1 MPTATSANDSAAPQT
16 LPQRTVL
23 WMLLALIGA
32 FNMSQAFR
40 TVGAIMAPPLQSDFA
55 LSPDQLGVFSGA
67 FHFAFGAMQLFMG
80 IGIDLYGVRRTILAA
95 FPLAILGA
103 VVSALAPGYLPLT
116 LAQVLIGLGCAPAFL
131 VCTVFIARHFPP
143 QRFAA
148 ISGMALAVG
157 TFGMLLTGT
166 PLAWIVERWSWR
178 AGFWVL
184 ALLAALAWLWIW
196 RTVFEP
202 ARYGTAPTGQRES
215 VPEAL
220 RRFAA
225 LFTLP
230 HTWGIVVLGSTTYAA
245 LITLRGLW
253 MGPMLIE
260 RHGYTL
266 VQGGNAAVLLSLVA
280 LVGPVL
286 FGRFDPGPATRRR
299 WLTIWTLAL
308 AALFALLA
316 FGFAAWLDV
325 ALMLA
330 IGLVSG
336 FIVLQYADVRIA
348 YPMAITGR
356 AMAAFTMAMFMGVAV
371 MQWATGVIAT
381 LAKAAGGDP
390 YEVVMGSIAAWLAL
404 SAIGFAL
411 LPQPPKS

>member
-23 WMLLALIGA
+23 WMLLALLGA

-202 ARYGTAPTGQRES
+202 ARYDTAPTGQRES

-220 RRFAA
+220 RR
-225 LFTLP
+225 
-230 HTWGIVVLGSTTYAA
+230 
-245 LITLRGLW
+245 
-253 MGPMLIE
+253 
-260 RHGYTL
+260 
-266 VQGGNAAVLLSLVA
+266 
-280 LVGPVL
+280 
-286 FGRFDPGPATRRR
+286 
-299 WLTIWTLAL
+299 
-308 AALFALLA
+308 
-316 FGFAAWLDV
+316 
-325 ALMLA
+325 
-330 IGLVSG
+330 
-336 FIVLQYADVRIA
+336 
-348 YPMAITGR
+348 
-356 AMAAFTMAMFMGVAV
+356 
-371 MQWATGVIAT
+371 
-381 LAKAAGGDP
+381 
-390 YEVVMGSIAAWLAL
+390 
-404 SAIGFAL
+404 
-411 LPQPPKS
+411 